1 MADQITK
8 ILIRKGT
15 QSAKDQIILDEA
27 ELGYTT
33 DHKRVYIGDGTTTG
47 GNIVGNKY
55 FGEKNLPTQL
65 GQLVE
70 AEYGDT
76 VFDTNQSVYCVLS
89 GTDPEVNDSWLRISN
104 TLGTVTEITAGNGV
118 IFNNADT
125 AITSTGT
132 INLVID
138 STKRNPLVSSSNGL
152 LVDYDTIYPVHSV
165 VFTDDNTN
173 PTASGGILE
182 GCGQTWVSYGTVT
195 TNIGGTIY
203 SWLRA
208 G

>member
-33 DHKRVYIGDGTTTG
+33 DHKRVYIGDGITTG

-125 AITSTGT
+125 AITSTGK
-132 INLVID
+132 INLVLD
-138 STKRNPLVSSSNGL
+138 STKRNPLTSSTNGL
-152 LVDYDTIYPVHSV
+152 LVDYDIIYPVHSV
-165 VFTDDNTN
+165 IFTDDNTN
-173 PTASGGILE
+173 PTASGGVLE
-182 GCGQTWVSYGTVT
+182 GSGQTWVSYGTVST
-195 TNIGGTIY
+195 SSSTVY
-203 SWLRA
+203 SWLR
-208 G
+208 GG